1 VILLNWGVSL
11 KSGILDSRGKLVD
24 SNGVVSIFEGFPNF
38 FYDVNRP
45 ELSSVDRKLADA
57 LSEAITGKIAL
68 FSLEQII
75 GHVPSKFM
83 DAFTRRVIADINL
96 ASGMEKIPS
105 TPELES
111 FAVAMGAVIAE
122 FFPDVKNPGP
132 VAKSAIDNSIGFG
145 SLSDLV
151 SDPGLEEIM
160 VNGLERP
167 VFVFHRKFGM
177 CKTNIVFDSPK
188 ALDSLVLRIARTA
201 AKPFDE
207 SFPLLDARL
216 PDGSRVNATNASV
229 SPEGVSLTIRKF
241 SRANYSVV
249 DLILHGT
256 LSSELAA
263 FLWVM
268 VEGLGVQPMNLIVT
282 GGTGSGKTTT
292 LNCLA
297 AFVPAYQ
304 RIVSIEDT
312 LELDL
317 VHRQNWVQLESRPRS
332 RATDAVSMDELLQNA
347 LRMRP
352 DRLLVGEVRDEG
364 AQTLFVAMDTGH
376 DGTMGTVH
384 ANSAKELL
392 LRLRSKPMN
401 VPESM
406 LGLLDLII
414 VQHRLF
420 LPGKGLV
427 RRIVQVSELS
437 SMEEKPLLSML
448 FEWNRKTDLLSRT
461 ETPSH
466 VLQVLSERSSHG
478 LTDIRKEIAVRRQVL
493 EWMVERRIVSHD
505 EVSAVVQ
512 RYYSDPQGVI
522 AEILKSRD

>member
-1 VILLNWGVSL
+1 
-11 KSGILDSRGKLVD
+11 
-24 SNGVVSIFEGFPNF
+24 
-38 FYDVNRP
+38 
-45 ELSSVDRKLADA
+45 
-57 LSEAITGKIAL
+57 
-68 FSLEQII
+68 
-75 GHVPSKFM
+75 
-83 DAFTRRVIADINL
+83 
-96 ASGMEKIPS
+96 
-105 TPELES
+105 
-111 FAVAMGAVIAE
+111 
-122 FFPDVKNPGP
+122 
-132 VAKSAIDNSIGFG
+132 
-145 SLSDLV
+145 
-151 SDPGLEEIM
+151 
-160 VNGLERP
+160 
-167 VFVFHRKFGM
+167 
-177 CKTNIVFDSPK
+177 
-188 ALDSLVLRIARTA
+188 
-201 AKPFDE
+201 
-207 SFPLLDARL
+207 
-216 PDGSRVNATNASV
+216 
-229 SPEGVSLTIRKF
+229 
-241 SRANYSVV
+241 
-249 DLILHGT
+249 
-256 LSSELAA
+256 
-263 FLWVM
+263 
-268 VEGLGVQPMNLIVT
+268 MNLIVT